1 MNLRD
6 NSTTSHVSSYTVLVI
21 KVILLLFIVV
31 AGKSWII
38 SSEIYD
44 SVLSQY
50 AQLLGNSTSAL
61 LNWLGY
67 ESSYLSTHDRLT
79 LDGYEKFGLQS
90 SLAVRYYF
98 YVAIILIPFTQQPF
112 RAILL
117 VAGASALLFLVSAVR
132 YTGLALM
139 SEQSAHFVVAFSTIS
154 RYFLLWMAVRY
165 RIVNHQQLKKWLHNA
180 DQQFRQ
186 RFQLS
191 LPVFVLVLITTS
203 SWMSIIDR
211 TLITPDSQF
220 VHYFSSLILAITNWL
235 VQLAHFQP
243 TVSGYYIWIENVW
256 VYLGSPCLGVGSM
269 ILFASLIGLIRSKL
283 LNKLIYIS
291 SGLALLVVLNSA
303 RIAYILI
310 HIYKNGKYTHNI
322 EVHDLSNYFFYAIVF
337 ILLVIYIYWFQH
349 LTFTFNKNDDY
360 GTQHQTPSDN

>member
-1 MNLRD
+1 MNQRD
-6 NSTTSHVSSYTVLVI
+6 NSTTHHPGSYAVLVI
-21 KVILLLFIVV
+21 KVVLLLFVVV
-31 AGKSWII
+31 AGKNWFI

-44 SVLSQY
+44 STLFRY

-67 ESSYLSTHDRLT
+67 ESSYLSIYDRLT

-165 RIVNHQQLKKWLHNA
+165 RIVNHS
-180 DQQFRQ
+180 R
-186 RFQLS
+186 R
-191 LPVFVLVLITTS
+191 
-203 SWMSIIDR
+203 
-211 TLITPDSQF
+211 
-220 VHYFSSLILAITNWL
+220 
-235 VQLAHFQP
+235 
-243 TVSGYYIWIENVW
+243 
-256 VYLGSPCLGVGSM
+256 
-269 ILFASLIGLIRSKL
+269 
-283 LNKLIYIS
+283 IS
-291 SGLALLVVLNSA
+291 
-303 RIAYILI
+303 
-310 HIYKNGKYTHNI
+310 
-322 EVHDLSNYFFYAIVF
+322 
-337 ILLVIYIYWFQH
+337 
-349 LTFTFNKNDDY
+349 
-360 GTQHQTPSDN
+360 